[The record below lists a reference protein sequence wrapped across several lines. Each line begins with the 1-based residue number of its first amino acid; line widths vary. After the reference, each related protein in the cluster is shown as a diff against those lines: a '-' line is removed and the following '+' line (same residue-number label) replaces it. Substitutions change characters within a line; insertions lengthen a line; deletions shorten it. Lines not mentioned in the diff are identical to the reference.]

1 MFSYILKQLNE
12 NLKSIP
18 HLMYVTIQVWWAPL
32 VLQKRKHLNNL
43 QYCSVGPSANTTE
56 GIYILKSVH
65 ELVPVKTRVVVLI
78 PL

>member
-1 MFSYILKQLNE
+1 MD
-12 NLKSIP
+12 
-18 HLMYVTIQVWWAPL
+18 VTIQVWLAPL
-32 VLQKRKHLNNL
+32 VLQQKKHPNNP
-43 QYCSVGPSANTTE
+43 QYCSIGPSANTRE